1 MGLTY
6 LRASVRA
13 SDSPANDPAWSYTN
27 LCLCRLQSALA
38 PAAEVDSGTH
48 SIEVAQRAAV
58 WPGDNATS
66 RTRAV
71 PVVTLARWH
80 ASGLRHSSAQL
91 CRIQRRVTPPP
102 ATAGPGPG
110 QGGSPALSH
119 SILAQSGSF
128 SPLNYDR
135 QPASGE
141 RALRRPSPVSRRPPL
156 AITDSIDR
164 AAPSRAE
171 PRGNNDI
178 ARSPNAR
185 HAADVY

>member
-1 MGLTY
+1 VGPTY

-13 SDSPANDPAWSYTN
+13 SDSPTNDPAWPYTN
-27 LCLCRLQSALA
+27 LCLCRLQSALRA
-38 PAAEVDSGTH
+38 GDQGKAAQ
-48 SIEVAQRAAV
+48 IAAA
-58 WPGDNATS
+58 WPRDNATS
-66 RTRAV
+66 RPRAV
-71 PVVTLARWH
+71 LVVTRARWH
-80 ASGLRHSSAQL
+80 ASEPRHSSAQL
-91 CRIQRRVTPPP
+91 CRIQRSVTLPR
-102 ATAGPGPG
+102 AGLGPGPR

-141 RALRRPSPVSRRPPL
+141 RALRRPSPASRRPPL

-164 AAPSRAE
+164 TA